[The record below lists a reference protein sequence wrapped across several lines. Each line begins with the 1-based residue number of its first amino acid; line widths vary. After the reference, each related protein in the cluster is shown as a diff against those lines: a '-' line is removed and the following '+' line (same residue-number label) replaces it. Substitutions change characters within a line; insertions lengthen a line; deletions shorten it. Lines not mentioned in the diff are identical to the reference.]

1 MTLQE
6 LRDLIDTMGSND
18 EERNAQVVVNFPGA
32 IGTYRITEGELLNG
46 PEYTSPT
53 DGDAYIPGLFLLLQ
67 AEQSR

>member
-1 MTLQE
+1 MKLGE
-6 LRDLIDTMGSND
+6 LRELIATMGAND
-18 EERNAQVVVNFPGA
+18 EEREAQVVVNFAGA
-32 IGTYRITEGELLNG
+32 IGTYRITDGELLNG